1 MNRSV
6 EDHAPEIIRVRAE
19 EVRPIR
25 GVVLRPGQP
34 ADRLVYPGDDADSTL
49 HLGCFVGHKI
59 IVAVISVYDEPV
71 PGTDEPAWRIRGM
84 ATLPE
89 HRGCGLGAALA
100 EASIA
105 HAHGIRRAPVWC
117 NARTSA
123 AGYYERLGFAR
134 LGGEFEIEGIG
145 PHFVMVRPTDSV
157 L

>member
-1 MNRSV
+1 MSYTIGV
-6 EDHAPEIIRVRAE
+6 ISAEDARPLRHAI
-19 EVRPIR
+19 
-25 GVVLRPGQP
+25 LRPGMP
-34 ADRLVYPGDDADSTL
+34 VESLVYPGDDNEMTFHRGTFDHTDDGEGVL
-49 HLGCFVGHKI
+49 VCI
-59 IVAVISVYDEPV
+59 ISMYDEPL

-89 HRGCGLGAALA
+89 HRGRGLGAALA

-134 LGGEFEIEGIG
+134 VGGEFEIEGIG